1 LKRLLSARA
10 VAALT
15 EPGRYAVGHGAY
27 LQISTP
33 WRTKSWIFRY
43 VRDGKAHY
51 IGMGS
56 CDYVTLAEARQRAF
70 EYRRL
75 LAAGG
80 DPLEQKHDAKR
91 AARIESER
99 AKTFKWCALEYI
111 KQHEK
116 EWRGNASR
124 RQWIGGFELHVFPK
138 LGDLPV
144 GDIDV
149 AAVLRVLDPLRD
161 RLVTARR
168 VKNRLALILDWA
180 AERDLRERDNPAK
193 RNLLP
198 KRKQHQV
205 VNLPGL
211 PYTAL
216 PSLMPELRQRPEM
229 SARAFEF
236 EILTAAR
243 PGEVLGARWD
253 EINLA
258 EAVWKVPAERMKGGR
273 EHRVPL
279 SGRAVEL
286 LANLPREDEYVF
298 PGARAGGR
306 MYHNALTLLLG
317 RVGHPGLSAHAI
329 ARASFKT
336 WGYERTNFSREL
348 IEAALA
354 HIVGDEAE
362 KSYLRGDALARR
374 RQLMETWAE
383 YCSRPD
389 TANGVVVP
397 LRQGADRV

>member
-1 LKRLLSARA
+1 MKRLLSARA

-43 VRDGKAHY
+43 VRNGKARHV
-51 IGMGS
+51 GMGS
-56 CDYVTLAEARQRAF
+56 CDYVTLSEARERAI
-70 EYRRL
+70 EYRRM
-75 LAAGG
+75 LARGE
-80 DPLEQKHDAKR
+80 DPFEAKR
-91 AARIESER
+91 AGVRAASAAAER

-116 EWRGNASR
+116 EWRGDASR
-124 RQWIGGFELHVFPK
+124 RQWIGSLEQHAFPRI
-138 LGDLPV
+138 GDKPV
-144 GDIDV
+144 GDIDA
-149 AAVLRVLDPLRD
+149 AAVLSVLDPLRD

-193 RNLLP
+193 RKLLP
-198 KRKQHQV
+198 KQKKHQV

-216 PSLMPELRQRPEM
+216 PSVMPELRQRPEM
-229 SARAFEF
+229 SAKALEF

-243 PGEVLGARWD
+243 PGEVLGARWG

-258 EAVWKVPAERMKGGR
+258 EVAWVVPGERMKSGR
-273 EHRVPL
+273 PHRVPL
-279 SGRAVEL
+279 SGRAIEL
-286 LANLPREDEYVF
+286 LANLPREGEYVF
-298 PGARAGGR
+298 PGHRTGGR
-306 MYHNALTLLLG
+306 MYTNALTLLL
-317 RVGHPGLSAHAI
+317 RRMGHPGISAHATS
-329 ARASFKT
+329 RASFKT
-336 WGYERTNFSREL
+336 WGYERTNFPREL

-362 KSYLRGDALARR
+362 NSYLRGDALARR
-374 RQLMETWAE
+374 RQLMESWSE
-383 YCSRPD
+383 YCGRPD
-389 TANGVVVP
+389 TASGVVVP
-397 LRQGADRV
+397 VRQGTDRV

>member
-1 LKRLLSARA
+1 MKRLLSARG

-15 EPGRYAVGHGAY
+15 EPGRYAIGHGAY

-43 VRDGKAHY
+43 VRNGKARHV
-51 IGMGS
+51 GMGS
-56 CDYVTLAEARQRAF
+56 CDYVTLSEARERAI
-70 EYRRL
+70 EYRRM
-75 LAAGG
+75 LARGE
-80 DPLEQKHDAKR
+80 DPFEAKR
-91 AARIESER
+91 AGVRAASAATER

-116 EWRGNASR
+116 EWRGDASR
-124 RQWIGGFELHVFPK
+124 RQWIGSLEAHAFPRI
-138 LGDLPV
+138 GDKPV
-144 GDIDV
+144 GDIDA
-149 AAVLRVLDPLRD
+149 AAVLSVLDPLRD

-198 KRKQHQV
+198 KRKKHQV

-211 PYTAL
+211 PYTVL

-229 SARAFEF
+229 SAKAFEF

-243 PGEVLGARWD
+243 PGEVLGACWD
-253 EINLA
+253 EINLV
-258 EAVWKVPAERMKGGR
+258 EAAWVVPSERMKSGR
-273 EHRVPL
+273 PHRVPL
-279 SGRAVEL
+279 SGRAIEL
-286 LANLPREDEYVF
+286 LANLPREGEYVF
-298 PGARAGGR
+298 PGHRTGGR
-306 MYHNALTLLLG
+306 MYTNALTLLL
-317 RVGHPGLSAHAI
+317 RRMGHSGISAHAT

-336 WGYERTNFSREL
+336 WGFERTNFPREL

-374 RQLMETWAE
+374 RQLMEAWSE
-383 YCSRPD
+383 YCSKPD

-397 LRQGADRV
+397 LRERA

>member
-1 LKRLLSARA
+1 MKRLLSARA

-15 EPGRYAVGHGAY
+15 APGRYAVGHGAY

-43 VRDGKAHY
+43 VRNGTAHY
-51 IGMGS
+51 VGMGS
-56 CDYVTLAEARQRAF
+56 CDYVTLAQARERAV
-70 EYRRL
+70 EYRRM
-75 LAAGG
+75 LARGE
-80 DPLEQKHDAKR
+80 DPLEAKR
-91 AARIESER
+91 AGVRAASAATER
-99 AKTFKWCALEYI
+99 AKTLKWCALEYI

-116 EWRGNASR
+116 EWRGNASH
-124 RQWIGGFELHVFPK
+124 RQWLGSFELHVFPK

-149 AAVLRVLDPLRD
+149 AAVLRVLDPIRD

-198 KRKQHQV
+198 KRKKHQV

-216 PSLMPELRQRPEM
+216 PSLMPRLRERPEM

-243 PGEVLGARWD
+243 PGEVLGARWG

-258 EAVWKVPAERMKGGR
+258 EAAWVVPGERMKSGR
-273 EHRVPL
+273 PHRVPL

-286 LANLPREDEYVF
+286 LANLPREGEYVF
-298 PGARAGGR
+298 PGARTGGQ

-317 RVGHPGLSAHAI
+317 RMGHPGMSAHTT

-336 WGYERTNFSREL
+336 WGYERTNFPREL

-374 RQLMETWAE
+374 RQLLEAWSE
-383 YCSRPD
+383 YVSRPD
-389 TANGVVVP
+389 VANGVVVP
-397 LRQGADRV
+397 LRQGAPA

>member
-1 LKRLLSARA
+1 MKRLLSARA
-10 VAALT
+10 LAALT

-27 LQISTP
+27 LQISQWQT
-33 WRTKSWIFRY
+33 RSWIFRY
-43 VRDGKAHY
+43 VRDGKARHV
-51 IGMGS
+51 GMGS
-56 CDYVTLAEARQRAF
+56 CDYVTLSEARQRAF

-80 DPLEQKHDAKR
+80 DPLEQKRDTKR
-91 AARIESER
+91 AARAEGER
-99 AKTFKWCALEYI
+99 AKTLKWCALEYI

-116 EWRGNASR
+116 EWRGDASR
-124 RQWIGGFELHVFPK
+124 RQWLGSLEQHVFPK
-138 LGDLPV
+138 LGDTPV
-144 GDIDV
+144 GDVDV
-149 AAVLRVLDPLRD
+149 ASVLSVLDPIRD

-180 AERDLRERDNPAK
+180 AERDLRERENPAK

-198 KRKQHQV
+198 KRKNHQV

-243 PGEVLGARWD
+243 PGEVLGARWG

-258 EAVWKVPAERMKGGR
+258 EAAWVVPGERMKSGR
-273 EHRVPL
+273 PHRVPL

-286 LANLPREDEYVF
+286 LANLPREGEYVF
-298 PGARAGGR
+298 PGHRTGGR
-306 MYHNALTLLLG
+306 MYTNALTLLL
-317 RVGHPGLSAHAI
+317 RRMGHPGLSAHAT

-336 WGYERTNFSREL
+336 WGYERTNFPREL

-374 RQLMETWAE
+374 RQLMEAWSE
-383 YCSRPD
+383 YCSKPD
-389 TANGVVVP
+389 TANGLVVP
-397 LRQGADRV
+397 LRQRAPA